1 MKYKVFFLYNPFT
14 KHPRL
19 VDETYFEHMKCAFKF
34 FYTLFGLSLA
44 ALVHAVFPFWFEN
57 TASNGIKKLND
68 CMQDRKLEINE
79 FGDDDWPGYYFPPND
94 FDLPTHE
101 EIEKWKKKVKKR
113 GGI

>member
-79 FGDDDWPGYYFPPND
+79 FGDDDWPGYNFPPND

-101 EIEKWKKKVKKR
+101 EIEKWKKKAKKR

>member
-44 ALVHAVFPFWFEN
+44 ALVHAAFPFWFEN

-79 FGDDDWPGYYFPPND
+79 FGDDDWPGYNFPPND
-94 FDLPTHE
+94 FDLPTIK
-101 EIEKWKKKVKKR
+101 EIETWKKKDKKR

>member
-79 FGDDDWPGYYFPPND
+79 FGDDDWPGYNFPPND

-101 EIEKWKKKVKKR
+101 EIEVWKKKAKKR